1 MKKKME
7 DTTKKQNT
15 QPLRDSAKIMLD
27 WIQPI
32 RGLAAND
39 FQAIVLAIVD
49 FECYGREADFSKAN
63 DKTKMAWSFIA
74 PQIKRMSDHY
84 NEIAERN
91 RVNGNKGGRPRKAG
105 SNEDDADDGTE
116 NEPPNRKNPNGFW
129 DNPKNPSGFSQ
140 NPKNPIIEE
149 KKREDNKKENKS
161 QDKEREGK
169 VSAPFD
175 EEGAYS
181 PSSLM
186 KLFNFISPSLAPSF
200 SKWIQY
206 LNRKDQ
212 KLVPKTAE
220 ACKAEYDRLVNLS
233 KKDPYIANL
242 IVEDCTINH
251 HYARLFN
258 NLNPRDLAIRE
269 ANRQDLIAM
278 GLDPDAE
285 PTTYGSDH
293 EF

>member
-7 DTTKKQNT
+7 ETTKKQNT

-39 FQAIVLAIVD
+39 FQSIVLAIVD

-63 DKTKMAWSFIA
+63 DKTMMAWSFIA

-91 RVNGNKGGRPRKAG
+91 RVNGNKGGRPRKA
-105 SNEDDADDGTE
+105 SNNEDYADSSE
-116 NEPPNRKNPNGFW
+116 EEPPNPNNPNGFSN
-129 DNPKNPSGFSQ
+129 NPKNPSGLWE
-140 NPKNPIIEE
+140 NPKNPIREDKI
-149 KKREDNKKENKS
+149 REDNKRKEKARKG
-161 QDKEREGK
+161 KE
-169 VSAPFD
+169 SAPQ

-186 KLFNFISPSLAPSF
+186 KFNFISPSLAPSF

-251 HYARLFN
+251 HYTRLYN

-285 PTTYGSDH
+285 PTTFGIDH

>member
-1 MKKKME
+1 MK
-7 DTTKKQNT
+7 
-15 QPLRDSAKIMLD
+15 
-27 WIQPI
+27 
-32 RGLAAND
+32 
-39 FQAIVLAIVD
+39 
-49 FECYGREADFSKAN
+49 
-63 DKTKMAWSFIA
+63 
-74 PQIKRMSDHY
+74 
-84 NEIAERN
+84 
-91 RVNGNKGGRPRKAG
+91 
-105 SNEDDADDGTE
+105 
-116 NEPPNRKNPNGFW
+116 
-129 DNPKNPSGFSQ
+129 
-140 NPKNPIIEE
+140 
-149 KKREDNKKENKS
+149 
-161 QDKEREGK
+161 
-169 VSAPFD
+169 
-175 EEGAYS
+175 
-181 PSSLM
+181 
-186 KLFNFISPSLAPSF
+186 FNFISPSLAPSF

-251 HYARLFN
+251 HYTRLYN

-285 PTTYGSDH
+285 PTTFGIDH

>member
-1 MKKKME
+1 ME
-7 DTTKKQNT
+7 ETTKKQNT

-39 FQAIVLAIVD
+39 FQSIVLAIVD

-63 DKTKMAWSFIA
+63 DKTMMAWSFIA

-91 RVNGNKGGRPRKAG
+91 RVNGNKGGRPRKA
-105 SNEDDADDGTE
+105 SNNEDYADSSE
-116 NEPPNRKNPNGFW
+116 EEPPNPNNPNGFSN
-129 DNPKNPSGFSQ
+129 NPKNPSGLWE
-140 NPKNPIIEE
+140 NPKNPIREDKI
-149 KKREDNKKENKS
+149 REDNKRKEKARKG
-161 QDKEREGK
+161 KE
-169 VSAPFD
+169 SAPQ

-186 KLFNFISPSLAPSF
+186 KFNFISPSLAPSF

-251 HYARLFN
+251 HYTRLYN

-285 PTTYGSDH
+285 PTTFGIDH

>member
-1 MKKKME
+1 ME
-7 DTTKKQNT
+7 EEKDKQNT

-63 DKTKMAWSFIA
+63 DKVKMAWSFIA

-91 RVNGNKGGRPRKAG
+91 RVNGNKGGRPRKA
-105 SNEDDADDGTE
+105 SNNEDYADSSE
-116 NEPPNRKNPNGFW
+116 EEPPNPNNPNGFSN
-129 DNPKNPSGFSQ
+129 NPKNPSGLSQ

-169 VSAPFD
+169 SSAPFD

-186 KLFNFISPSLAPSF
+186 KFFNFISPSFAPSF

-206 LNRKDQ
+206 LNRKDR

-220 ACKAEYDRLVNLS
+220 AYKAQYDRLVSLS

-251 HYARLFN
+251 HYTRLYN

-269 ANRQDLIAM
+269 ANRRDRIAA

>member
-1 MKKKME
+1 MKKKMKE

-49 FECYGREADFSKAN
+49 YECYNREADLSKAN
-63 DKTKMAWSFIA
+63 DQVKMAWSFIA
-74 PQIKRMSDHY
+74 PQIKRMTDHY
-84 NEIAERN
+84 AEIAAKN
-91 RVNGNKGGRPRKAG
+91 RVNGNKGGRPPKAN
-105 SNEDDADDGTE
+105 NERDEADSSKE
-116 NEPPNRKNPNGFW
+116 EPPNPNGFS
-129 DNPKNPSGFSQ
+129 DNPKNPSGLSQ

-149 KKREDNKKENKS
+149 NRIEDNKKENKS

-169 VSAPFD
+169 SSAPF

-186 KLFNFISPSLAPSF
+186 KAFDFVSPSFASSF
-200 SKWIQY
+200 SRWLQH
-206 LNRKDQ
+206 LNRKDRD
-212 KLVPKTAE
+212 KLMPKAPDE
-220 ACKAEYDRLVNLS
+220 YKAQYDRLANLS
-233 KKDPYIANL
+233 EKDPYTAKL
-242 IVEDCTINH
+242 IVEYCIKKD
-251 HYARLFN
+251 YAKLFN
-258 NLNPRDLAIRE
+258 NLSPKYRAIRE
-269 ANRQDLIAM
+269 ANRRDLIAA
-278 GLDPDAE
+278 GLDPDEE

>member
-63 DKTKMAWSFIA
+63 DKVKMAWSFIA

-116 NEPPNRKNPNGFW
+116 NEPPNRKNPNGFSN
-129 DNPKNPSGFSQ
+129 NPKNPSGLWE
-140 NPKNPIIEE
+140 NPKNPIREDKI
-149 KKREDNKKENKS
+149 REDNKRKEKARKG
-161 QDKEREGK
+161 KE
-169 VSAPFD
+169 SAPQ

-186 KLFNFISPSLAPSF
+186 KFNFISPSLAPSF

-251 HYARLFN
+251 HYTRLYN

-285 PTTYGSDH
+285 PTTFGIDH